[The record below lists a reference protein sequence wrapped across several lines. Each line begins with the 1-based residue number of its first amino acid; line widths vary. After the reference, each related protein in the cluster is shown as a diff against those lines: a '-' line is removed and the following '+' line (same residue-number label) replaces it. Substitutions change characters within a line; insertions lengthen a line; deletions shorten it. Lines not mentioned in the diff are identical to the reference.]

1 MILSPN
7 KNNLDHT
14 IRFGFIQREDDD
26 DLGCIE
32 KKVQYWQQ
40 SILETEFD
48 HVEATNQIGI
58 SYSISKGQPVHK
70 ERKTMKR
77 DGYRYY
83 ELEVTKKQYMK
94 FFDYLERQFQ
104 ERKGFNHLA
113 FYWNF
118 TLGPYTF
125 YVNRNQSHFFCSEL
139 MTYALIEAK
148 IIEKN
153 KIKPPY
159 LTKPDDV
166 IEALKG
172 RTVVSDNYNNEF
184 MKGYFK
190 QKKKENDDYDDYETI
205 NDSHTINISDSYKSN
220 DEYDSYD
227 EEYEDYTIKKEN

>member
-1 MILSPN
+1 MILSSN
-7 KNNLDHT
+7 KNQLDYI

-32 KKVQYWQQ
+32 KKVRYWQQ
-40 SILETEFD
+40 SVLETEYD
-48 HVEATNQIGI
+48 HVEATNQTGI
-58 SYSISKGQPVHK
+58 SYSISIGQTVHK

-94 FFDYLERQFQ
+94 FFAYLEKQFQ

-139 MTYALIEAK
+139 MTYALMGAG
-148 IIEKN
+148 IIQKD

-159 LTKPDDV
+159 LTKPDD
-166 IEALKG
+166 IIKALEG
-172 RTVVSDNYNNEF
+172 RTIVSDNYNNEF
-184 MKGYFK
+184 MKSHFK
-190 QKKKENDDYDDYETI
+190 EKKKKNNDNNDYETTNNSHII
-205 NDSHTINISDSYKSN
+205 NVFNSYELNN
-220 DEYDSYD
+220 DYSYD
-227 EEYEDYTIKKEN
+227 DQYEYYTIKKEN